1 MDLVGYKKY
10 LTNWLAGLENEID
23 FWNCYMKDEGGI
35 YFYGFKTTVSSERQ
49 FDLEDDIPVNMY
61 GKEYKFIDVGSGP
74 FSRCGKITNKVCLN
88 AISVDPLAYAY
99 TELKTKYHIDNGVRL
114 ENGFVELL
122 DKTFQANTFDMVHMS
137 NSLDHS
143 FSAIDGIYQLLNIC
157 KIGGKVILRH
167 AENEAETEQYDG
179 LHQWNLSLYNEEN
192 SFIIWRQN
200 ERYDICKIFEEY
212 ADFQLFPG
220 AIDEEGKWVYNKVV
234 MTKKKNIEI
243 PVNHYYDMMLNLIYK
258 ELISKLVSISQF
270 TNTINHKSLGTFEK
284 RVERIRMAWHQKE
297 MVKQKLKDKKWNSF
311 IIYGLGHVGKNL
323 DYLLTECGINAIK
336 LDQKGEETGCSGTV
350 TMEQCNR
357 FDVDVIV
364 VSIDNED
371 VFRELKL
378 HLQGETKLFGIDQ
391 FLEILE

>member
-1 MDLVGYKKY
+1 MDLAGYKKY

-35 YFYGFKTTVSSERQ
+35 YFYGFKTTVSSERP
-49 FDLEDDIPVNMY
+49 FDLEEDIPVNMY

-74 FSRCGKITNKVCLN
+74 FSRCGKVTNKVHLN
-88 AISVDPLAYAY
+88 AVSVDPLAYAY
-99 TELKTKYHIDNGVRL
+99 TELKTKYHIDNEVRL

-157 KIGGKVILRH
+157 KVGGKIILRH

-212 ADFQLFPG
+212 VDFQLFPG
-220 AIDEEGKWVYNKVV
+220 VIDEEGKWVYNKVI
-234 MTKKKNIEI
+234 MIKKKNIEI

-258 ELISKLVSISQF
+258 ELIGKLVSISEF
-270 TNTINHKSLGTFEK
+270 TNTINHKSFGIFEK
-284 RVERIRMAWHQKE
+284 RVERIRMIWHRKE
-297 MVKQKLKDKKWNSF
+297 VVKQKLKDKKWNSF
-311 IIYGLGHVGKNL
+311 IIYGMGHVGKNL

-350 TMEQCNR
+350 TMEQCNS
-357 FDVDVIV
+357 FEVDVIV

-371 VFRELKL
+371 VFRELKV
-378 HLQGETKLFGIDQ
+378 HLQEETRLFGIDQ